1 MLKDVVFQPTG
12 AVTSE
17 FAVSYWKVDP
27 GGEVSEGDALLVVE
41 SVEEKVALVVPSP
54 FTGVLREIV
63 ARVEQT
69 ISAGDVLG
77 RIDVP

>member
-12 AVTSE
+12 ADASE

-27 GGEVSEGDALLVVE
+27 GGEVSEGGVLLVVE

-54 FTGVLREIV
+54 YTGVLREVV
-63 ARVEQT
+63 ARTEQT
-69 ISAGDVLG
+69 ISPGDVLG

>member
-1 MLKDVVFQPTG
+1 LLKDVVFQPTG
-12 AVTSE
+12 ADASM

-27 GGEVSEGDALLVVE
+27 GGGVSEGGGLLVVE

-54 FTGVLREIV
+54 YTGVLREVV
-63 ARVEQT
+63 ARTGRT